1 MTDEPTPWGNLKK
14 FGRAPLSH
22 SGHHHVHT
30 LVSTAE
36 ELDDVVASACGAARY
51 AIDTEFHRERTYF
64 PQVALIQLAWDD
76 ELVLIDPLDIDLK
89 PLAQLLEG
97 DGLCIFHA
105 GVQDLEVL
113 DLSCGTIPK
122 YIFDTQIAAG
132 FLGVATASLSSLLD
146 RFLGV
151 SLPKGD
157 RLTDWLRRP
166 LTDDQLNYAAS
177 DVEYLLQLTDVL
189 QADLEKEGRSLW
201 ADEECELL
209 KDRPR
214 NRRVPEEAILRIKE
228 ARSLKGQAFRVATS
242 IAAWR
247 EQRAADSN
255 TPVRQV
261 LSDLGVVAIAQQ
273 APSSI
278 EKLRGLRGVE
288 GRHLRDGAD
297 NEILTAIQVGLRM
310 SPTERQPPRAPE
322 LPKHL
327 RPVVTLVTAWIAQLA
342 RDHRLDPALLA
353 TRADVEALLKKDPD
367 SRLTRGWRQDLV
379 GKPIAQLVGGEA
391 AVAFDGDGHLVLE
404 ARSGLALPA

>member
-1 MTDEPTPWGNLKK
+1 M
-14 FGRAPLSH
+14 H
-22 SGHHHVHT
+22 S
-30 LVSTAE
+30 LVSTEEDLDAVVSSAVHAE
-36 ELDDVVASACGAARY
+36 RY

-76 ELVLIDPLDIDLK
+76 QLVLIDPLEVDLK
-89 PLAQLLEG
+89 PLAKLLDG

-113 DLSCGTIPK
+113 DLSCGSIPK
-122 YIFDTQIAAG
+122 HIFDTQIAAG
-132 FLGVATASLSSLLD
+132 FLGVSTGSLTSLLD
-146 RFLGV
+146 RFMGV
-151 SLPKGD
+151 TIPKGD
-157 RLTDWLRRP
+157 RLTDWLKRP
-166 LTDDQLNYAAS
+166 LTDDQLRYAAS
-177 DVEYLLQLTDVL
+177 DVEYLLELTDIL
-189 QADLEKEGRSLW
+189 QGQLEEEGRSQW
-201 ADEECELL
+201 AIEECELL

-228 ARSLKGQAFRVATS
+228 ARSLKGQAFRVATAV
-242 IAAWR
+242 AAWR

-273 APSSI
+273 APTTTQ
-278 EKLRGLRGVE
+278 KLRGLRGVE
-288 GRHLRDGAD
+288 GRHLKDGAD
-297 NEILTAIQVGLRM
+297 SEILTAIQVGVRM
-310 SPTERQPPRAPE
+310 SPAERQPPRAPE

-353 TRADVEALLKKDPD
+353 TRADVEALLKRDLD
-367 SRLTRGWRQDLV
+367 GRLSKGWRQDLV
-379 GKPIAQLVGGEA
+379 GKPIASLVGGEA

-404 ARSGLALPA
+404 ARSGQALPT

>member
-1 MTDEPTPWGNLKK
+1 M
-14 FGRAPLSH
+14 
-22 SGHHHVHT
+22 HT
-30 LVSTAE
+30 LVTKE
-36 ELDDVVASACGAARY
+36 KELDDAINAALTADRY

-64 PQVALIQLAWDD
+64 PQVALIQLAW
-76 ELVLIDPLDIDLK
+76 EGGLVLIDPLEVDLK
-89 PLAQLLEG
+89 PLAALLEG

-113 DLSCGTIPK
+113 DLSCGTIPNN
-122 YIFDTQIAAG
+122 IFDTQIAAG
-132 FLGVATASLSSLLD
+132 FLGVSTGSLSSLLD
-146 RFLGV
+146 RFLGI

-166 LTDDQLNYAAS
+166 LTDDQLRYAAS
-177 DVEYLLQLTDVL
+177 DVEHLLALTDIL
-189 QADLEKEGRSLW
+189 QADLDGEGRSQW
-201 ADEECELL
+201 AVEECELL

-228 ARSLKGQAFRVATS
+228 ARSLKGQAFRVATAV
-242 IAAWR
+242 AAWR
-247 EQRAADSN
+247 EQRAAESN

-273 APSSI
+273 APATI

-288 GRHLRDGAD
+288 SRHLRDGAD
-297 NEILTAIQVGLRM
+297 HEILTAVQVGIRM
-310 SPTERQPPRAPE
+310 SPSERQPPRAPE
-322 LPKHL
+322 LPRHL

-353 TRADVEALLKKDPD
+353 TRADVEALLKKDPE
-367 SRLTRGWRQDLV
+367 SRLTQGWRQELV

-404 ARSGLALPA
+404 ARSGQSLAT